1 MRRIINQ
8 MIDSEHF
15 YFYFMFW
22 LLKVLMVELKNI
34 KEQISEF
41 LISNECENIKIFIL
55 YEKYISP

>member
-1 MRRIINQ
+1 